1 MSPHGSH
8 LDGVAFLCERK
19 AKTTDMSHP
28 SRATSLL
35 FMATLSWLDMLRGF
49 SGAEKLKYPPE
60 VRSCVRDHWSFGLYM
75 MIGIPPDLFYC
86 IGTVLEAARLH
97 RAGSLPT
104 DDFKIQ
110 LEEAEMYLR
119 AWDPESVV
127 HPTNDKE
134 WKLLATA
141 FRHACLL
148 RVMRWPDTL
157 AISCDEPKIRESVA
171 AILDACASMTKDHP
185 CHKRLL
191 FPLFMAGADTNSPHQ
206 QHYVE
211 LAIEQIKACT
221 GFPHPEMSKL
231 LRTVWE
237 ERRRNPRGLVNCPWM
252 DFTCSS
258 LLQGPQH
265 AYLFF

>member
-1 MSPHGSH
+1 
-8 LDGVAFLCERK
+8 
-19 AKTTDMSHP
+19 
-28 SRATSLL
+28 
-35 FMATLSWLDMLRGF
+35 MATLSWLDMLRGF

-75 MIGIPPDLFYC
+75 MIGIPPDLFHC

-97 RAGSLPT
+97 LAGDLAL
-104 DDFKIQ
+104 DDFQAQ
-110 LEEAEMYLR
+110 LNEAEVFLR
-119 AWDPESVV
+119 AWDPEAVV
-127 HPTNDKE
+127 YPTNDAE

-148 RVMRWPDTL
+148 RVMRWPDTF
-157 AISCDEPKIRESVA
+157 ATSCDEPKIQESVA
-171 AILDACASMTKDHP
+171 GILDACASMTKDHP

-206 QHYVE
+206 KHYVE

-221 GFPHPEMSKL
+221 GFPHPEMTKL
-231 LRTVWE
+231 LKTVWD
-237 ERRRNPRGLVNCPWM
+237 ERRTNPRGLINCPWM

-258 LLQGPQH
+258 LLKGPQH